1 MEFKV
6 KNIVYAVGG
15 TVIAYGLYRSF
26 KKNLSNL
33 DYQIAAMQLG
43 CSASAIKA
51 VGMIESNGDGF
62 TSTGLVKT
70 RLESQFL
77 ARYQNASGE
86 PAKSFLTFASAY
98 AYDQSSAILSTSFGE
113 FQIMGF
119 NYKVAGYSS
128 PESYY
133 RAVKS
138 SAVSQ
143 LNSFVGFCKAN
154 KLGQYLKDKNWAAFA
169 YRYNGPGYKANSYDT
184 KLAYWYNKFE
194 N

>member
-1 MEFKV
+1 
-6 KNIVYAVGG
+6 
-15 TVIAYGLYRSF
+15 
-26 KKNLSNL
+26 
-33 DYQIAAMQLG
+33 
-43 CSASAIKA
+43 
-51 VGMIESNGDGF
+51 
-62 TSTGLVKT
+62 
-70 RLESQFL
+70 
-77 ARYQNASGE
+77 
-86 PAKSFLTFASAY
+86 
-98 AYDQSSAILSTSFGE
+98 
-113 FQIMGF
+113 MGF

-128 PESYY
+128 PQSYY

-154 KLGQYLKDKNWAAFA
+154 KLGPYLRDKNWPAFA

>member
-6 KNIVYAVGG
+6 KHIIYALGG
-15 TVIAYGLYRSF
+15 SVIAYGLYRSF
-26 KKNLSNL
+26 KKQLSDL
-33 DYQIAAMQLG
+33 DYQLAAIKLG

-51 VGMIESNGDGF
+51 VAMIESNGNGF
-62 TSTGLVKT
+62 TSTGVVKT

-77 ARYQNASGE
+77 ARYQAASGKA
-86 PAKSFLTFASAY
+86 PKSFLTFASAY
-98 AYDQSSAILSTSFGE
+98 AYDKNSAILSTSFGE
-113 FQIMGF
+113 FQVMGF
-119 NYKVAGYSS
+119 NYKVAGYNS
-128 PESYY
+128 PQGYY
-133 RAVKS
+133 NAVKD

-143 LNSFVGFCKAN
+143 LNSFVGFCQAN

-169 YRYNGPGYKANSYDT
+169 YRYNGAGYKANSYDT

>member
-1 MEFKV
+1 
-6 KNIVYAVGG
+6 
-15 TVIAYGLYRSF
+15 
-26 KKNLSNL
+26 
-33 DYQIAAMQLG
+33 MQLG

-77 ARYQNASGE
+77 AKYQIASGKA
-86 PAKSFLTFASAY
+86 PKSFLTFASAY
-98 AYDQSSAILSTSFGE
+98 AYDKRSAILSTSFGE
-113 FQIMGF
+113 FQVMGF

-133 RAVKS
+133 RAVKD

-143 LNSFVGFCKAN
+143 LNSFVNFCKAN
-154 KLGQYLKDKNWAAFA
+154 KLGQYLKDKNWSAFA